1 MNPTLTALASMTLA
15 ATLSLTALHAN
26 AQQTPR
32 AKGIESTGY
41 VWNTPDPDLNRAL
54 DYKASA
60 RRGKVAYKIC
70 KGCHLPDGT
79 GKADALYPQLA
90 GQHTTV
96 MLKQMM
102 DIRAGRRDN
111 PKMAPF
117 VGDWIVTA
125 EELADISA
133 YLKSLPPP
141 VNNAKGDGASLAQ
154 GKALYE
160 KDCAV
165 CHGKGGEGDGKKF
178 YPMVANQ
185 HYGYLLR
192 ETRESRDQGRRNASP
207 EMVKVLKGYTDAD
220 VAAVSDYMS
229 RLSVAKK

>member
-1 MNPTLTALASMTLA
+1 MNRTLITLTLA
-15 ATLSLTALHAN
+15 ATGFLAAHPVN
-26 AQQTPR
+26 AEFQKQPR
-32 AKGIESTGY
+32 ASGIESAGY
-41 VWNTPDPDLNRAL
+41 AWNTPDKDLNRAL
-54 DYKASA
+54 EYKASA
-60 RRGKVAYKIC
+60 KRGKVAYKIC

-79 GKADALYPQLA
+79 GQSDALYPQLA
-90 GQHTTV
+90 GQHPSV

-111 PKMAPF
+111 PKMFPF
-117 VGDWIVTA
+117 VGDWIISA
-125 EELADISA
+125 EELADVSA

-141 VNNAKGDGASLAQ
+141 VNNGKGDGKNLAQ
-154 GKALYE
+154 GKTLYE
-160 KDCAV
+160 KDCAA
-165 CHGKGGEGDGKKF
+165 CHGKNGEGDARKF

-207 EMVKVLKGYTDAD
+207 DMVKLLKGYSDVD

-229 RLSVAKK
+229 RLSLAKK